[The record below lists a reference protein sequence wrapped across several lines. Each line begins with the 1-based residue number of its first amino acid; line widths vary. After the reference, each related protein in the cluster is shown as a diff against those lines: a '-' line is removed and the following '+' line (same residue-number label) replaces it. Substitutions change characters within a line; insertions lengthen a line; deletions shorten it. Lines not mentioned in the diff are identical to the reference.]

1 MVGEVSQPRNAS
13 SPSQCGESGLAQ
25 TYFSRASLLIH
36 TSTDEVTQL
45 TFRLSQARLF
55 DYTARFVEAAQKYHE
70 VSFNTTIDEG
80 DRLQMLSSAVTASI
94 LAPAGPQ
101 RARVLASLNRDDR
114 VHTALPAHL
123 SSMLRKMLLDRI
135 VRPEEVHEFE
145 RGLEDHQRAIVEG
158 GGTML
163 ERAVREHNVGAC
175 AKIYD
180 NVGFDA
186 LGHLIG
192 LDAPT
197 AEAMARRMIEQ
208 GR

>member
-1 MVGEVSQPRNAS
+1 M
-13 SPSQCGESGLAQ
+13 AQ

-36 TSTDEVTQL
+36 GTKDQL
-45 TFRLSQARLF
+45 LQLSYRLSQARLF
-55 DYTARFVEAAQKYHE
+55 DHSARFVEAAQRYHE
-70 VSFNTTIDEG
+70 VSFNTAIDEG
-80 DRLQMLSSAVTASI
+80 DRLQMLSSAVATSI

-135 VRPEEVHEFE
+135 VRPDEVHEFE
-145 RGLEDHQRAIVEG
+145 RGLEQHQRATVEG

-163 ERAVREHNVGAC
+163 ERAIREHNVGAC

-180 NVGFDA
+180 NVGFER
-186 LGHLIG
+186 LGDILG
-192 LDAPT
+192 LDLSS
-197 AEAMARRMIEQ
+197 AEATARRMIEQ